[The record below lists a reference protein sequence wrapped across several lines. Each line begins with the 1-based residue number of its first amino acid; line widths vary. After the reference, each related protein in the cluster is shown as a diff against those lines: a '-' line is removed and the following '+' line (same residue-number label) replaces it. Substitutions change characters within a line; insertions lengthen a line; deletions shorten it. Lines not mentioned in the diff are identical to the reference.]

1 MVNLL
6 LNELKLIAK
15 SRSIKDYQ
23 SMSKERLLSL
33 LSESK
38 SVESATPLSKN
49 CFDDER
55 LKKITKDLNELRD
68 RRSRTQIKRIRK
80 NLYDI
85 KTPKYHSV
93 KMRYSTKPRD

>member
-1 MVNLL
+1 
-6 LNELKLIAK
+6 
-15 SRSIKDYQ
+15 
-23 SMSKERLLSL
+23 MSKERLLSL

-93 KMRYSTKPRD
+93 KMRYSTEPRD

>member
-1 MVNLL
+1 
-6 LNELKLIAK
+6 
-15 SRSIKDYQ
+15 
-23 SMSKERLLSL
+23 MSKERLLSL
-33 LSESK
+33 LSELK

-93 KMRYSTKPRD
+93 KMRYSTEPRD